1 MFKSNLFIKSMFIL
15 TLVMIGYDFGM
26 SIFSIP
32 KIEESIYSLEEK
44 NAKTLMSKIV
54 AISNNVHT
62 DIEYFKEAA
71 LNIHKKNL
79 KDINSIAFSILKLN
93 YLKYKNGQL
102 SEDDAKKSAYTKIRK
117 LKYGKDGFFIMF
129 DDNYHILAH
138 KNKSM
143 IGNNLINLQDK
154 NGQYLVK
161 DMVDSARKSK
171 ETYVTYLWPEVTG
184 EPVERLAYIKKF
196 EPWNVYLA
204 NSVPIDKIKN
214 EVTRRRAVL
223 LAYFQSM
230 IANIT
235 IGKTGYIY
243 VFNSQADLIHHA
255 DETVAGKNFRN
266 RKNPS
271 RDSFLFDDLIN
282 ASKTNKELHY
292 KWNRPDDK
300 ENYIYD
306 KVSWIEYVP
315 ELDWYIVSAVYID
328 ELEES
333 SHTLKQALIFTG
345 ITLLFLAIFIASL
358 LFKKL
363 ENEIDDKAHEIEALK
378 EQMALALSGNRDAV
392 WDCSIFDDNGV
403 NYISER
409 WQEMLGFSTE
419 ELPFNSFSDWRVR
432 VHPDDYKNIMLDVK
446 KNQDGETEYYENIHR
461 EKHKDGH
468 WIWVHARGKA
478 QFDEHGNAIRMNGTF
493 TDITQKKELE
503 EELKEL
509 AIRDPLTTLY
519 NRRYFFDIGQ
529 NVISLAKREHT
540 PLSVMMLDIDEFKN
554 INDTYGHGTGDSAIK
569 CFAAILIEHTRGSD
583 IIARIG
589 GEEFAV
595 LLTNTPKDIAFEI
608 AHKIREFTQNQVI
621 KIDEAK
627 SINFTVS
634 IGVDS
639 VNAKDEKHIEEALA
653 RADKALYKAKNS
665 GKNRVC

>member
-1 MFKSNLFIKSMFIL
+1 MFIL

-26 SIFSIP
+26 SIFAIP
-32 KIEESIYSLEEK
+32 KIEDSIYSLEEK

-54 AISNNVHT
+54 SISNNVHT
-62 DIEYFKEAA
+62 DIEYFKQAA
-71 LNIHKKNL
+71 LDIHKKSL
-79 KDINSIAFSILKLN
+79 KDVNSIAYSLLEHN

-102 SEDDAKKSAYTKIRK
+102 SEADAKKSAYTKIRK
-117 LKYGKDGFFIMF
+117 LTYGKDGYFIMF

-138 KNKSM
+138 EDKSL
-143 IGNNLINLQDK
+143 IGNNLVNLQDK
-154 NGQYLVK
+154 NGQYLIK

-171 ETYVTYLWPEVTG
+171 ENYVTYLWPEVTG
-184 EPVERLAYIKKF
+184 EPVEKLAYIKKF
-196 EPWNVYLA
+196 APWNVYLA
-204 NSVPIDKIKN
+204 NSVPIDKIEN
-214 EVTRRRAVL
+214 EVERRRAVL
-223 LAYFQSM
+223 LVYFQTM
-230 IANIT
+230 IAKIT

-243 VFNSQADLIHHA
+243 VFNSHADLIHHPDKA
-255 DETVAGKNFRN
+255 IVGTNFSN

-282 ASKTNKELHY
+282 ASNTSKELHY
-292 KWNRPDDK
+292 QWNGPDDK

-315 ELDWYIVSAVYID
+315 ELDWYIVSAVYVD

-333 SHTLKQALIFTG
+333 SHDLKQSLFFTG
-345 ITLLFLAIFIASL
+345 IVLLFLAIFIASI

-363 ENEIDDKAHEIEALK
+363 ETEIDDKAREIEALK

-392 WDCSIFDDNGV
+392 WDCSISNESGV

-409 WQEMLGFSTE
+409 WQEMLGYNPE
-419 ELPFNSFSDWRVR
+419 ELPFSSFSDWKVR
-432 VHPDDYKNIMLDVK
+432 VHPDDFENIMLDVK
-446 KNQDGETEYYENIHR
+446 KNQEGETEYYENIHR

-529 NVISLAKREHT
+529 NLISLAKREHT
-540 PLSVMMLDIDEFKN
+540 PLSIMMLDIDEFKN
-554 INDTYGHGTGDSAIK
+554 INDNYGHGAGDSAIK
-569 CFAAILIEHTRGSD
+569 LLASILIEHTRDSD

-595 LLTNTPKDIAFEI
+595 LLTNTAKDIAFNI

-621 KIDEAK
+621 KIDDAK

-639 VNAKDEKHIEEALA
+639 VNTKDEKHIDEALA
-653 RADKALYKAKNS
+653 RADKALYKAKDS

>member
-1 MFKSNLFIKSMFIL
+1 
-15 TLVMIGYDFGM
+15 MIGYDFGM

-204 NSVPIDKIKN
+204 NSVPIDKIEN
-214 EVTRRRAVL
+214 EVERRRAVL
-223 LAYFQSM
+223 FAYFQSM